1 MSQRIVC
8 ELKTI
13 PDFNQFVKDNKY
25 VIIKG
30 TASWCGP
37 CQRIKPL
44 FVQLINEMPIQVACV
59 VVDITA
65 SPLLKRFLK
74 IDSVPYI
81 MNYIYGEKQDVI
93 NTSHPEAIRNF
104 FTKTAH
110 RVKQ

>member
-1 MSQRIVC
+1 MSQRVVR
-8 ELKTI
+8 ELKTV
-13 PDFNQFVKDNKY
+13 PDFVKFVKDNNF
-25 VIIKG
+25 VIVKG